1 MTSSREKS
9 HRQRQQDRQGG
20 RDQRHQFRKR
30 LYSPFARA
38 LLRFSSPAERA
49 QEKKVLPIS
58 IGPLEAQAIA
68 LVLQGEVT
76 PRPLTHD
83 LLKSFCDNLKVS
95 IEKIV
100 ITDIID
106 STFYAEIYVQQNGET
121 LILDSRPSDAI
132 ALALRC
138 EAPIYMVS
146 KLVEFTYDFQDIIA
160 RDGGSEE
167 LH

>member
-1 MTSSREKS
+1 MEGDVDMIKMDVKTVTA
-9 HRQRQQDRQGG
+9 DQGG
-20 RDQRHQFRKR
+20 NF
-30 LYSPFARA
+30 LI
-38 LLRFSSPAERA
+38 LLMDD

>member
-1 MTSSREKS
+1 MIKMEVKTVTA
-9 HRQRQQDRQGG
+9 DQGG
-20 RDQRHQFRKR
+20 NF
-30 LYSPFARA
+30 LV
-38 LLRFSSPAERA
+38 LLMDDE
-49 QEKKVLPIS
+49 EKKVLPIS

-68 LVLQGEVT
+68 LVLQGELP
-76 PRPLTHD
+76 PRPMTHD
-83 LLKSFCDNLKVS
+83 LLKTVCENLEGQ
-95 IEKIV
+95 IDKIV

-106 STFYAEIYVQQNGET
+106 STFYAEIYLQKNGET

-138 EAPIYMVS
+138 QAPIFMVA

-160 RDGGSEE
+160 REGGDEE

>member
-1 MTSSREKS
+1 MIKMEVKTVTA
-9 HRQRQQDRQGG
+9 DQGG
-20 RDQRHQFRKR
+20 NF
-30 LYSPFARA
+30 LV
-38 LLRFSSPAERA
+38 LLMDDE
-49 QEKKVLPIS
+49 EKKVLPIS

-68 LVLQGEVT
+68 LVLQGET
-76 PRPLTHD
+76 PPRPLTHD
-83 LLKSFCDNLKVS
+83 LLKSVCDNLNIV

-100 ITDIID
+100 ITDIIE
-106 STFYAEIYVQQNGET
+106 STFYAEIYIQQNGET
-121 LILDSRPSDAI
+121 RVLDSRPSDAI

-138 EAPIYMVS
+138 QSPIFMVS